1 MRGFSR
7 AQAQYEA
14 RLPKESPLL
23 TGKIETYLTEGLHDG
38 LEVEIDYELRDEL
51 RIFEVTAIES
61 GEEINPD
68 EVTGRDRERI
78 AERILENHEQ
88 ER

>member
-1 MRGFSR
+1 MKGFAR

-23 TGKIETYLTEGLHDG
+23 TGKIETYLTEGLFDG
-38 LEVEIDYELRDEL
+38 LEVDIEYELRDEL
-51 RIFEVTAIES
+51 RIFEVTEIET
-61 GEEINPD
+61 GDEIDPD

-78 AERILENHEQ
+78 TESILENYEW
-88 ER
+88 EK